1 MLATC
6 LKKKIETDDEAEPII
21 LQSEKTNEEIQP
33 LLLKNEEKEEYVLN
47 EKSPLVLGEFNE
59 IKGFNKN
66 NFSKVDAD
74 TNRDLVKNKYSNEII
89 SSKYNE
95 IYNQLEKY

>member
-1 MLATC
+1 MCIRDSNIPGTSWQ
-6 LKKKIETDDEAEPII
+6 KEF
-21 LQSEKTNEEIQP
+21 
-33 LLLKNEEKEEYVLN
+33 KNSVLIN
-47 EKSPLVLGEFNE
+47 NNDVNGFINE
-59 IKGFNKN
+59 INDFNKN

-74 TNRDLVKNKYSNEII
+74 TNRDLIKNKYSNEII